1 MIGLTGWPPDLTAMQ
16 VSSKCR
22 AASAHAGRTQAPSHA
37 ISGLQD
43 LQLPADGQEEQQ
55 PSRRSAATQRAG
67 HYVLHAMG
75 LAGASADG
83 TAFQVASIF

>member
-1 MIGLTGWPPDLTAMQ
+1 MIGLTDWLPDLTAMQ

-43 LQLPADGQEEQQ
+43 LQQPADGQEEQQ
-55 PSRRSAATQRAG
+55 PHSAQGTMCAMQWAWLGHLLTGRLSR
-67 HYVLHAMG
+67 
-75 LAGASADG
+75 
-83 TAFQVASIF
+83 